1 MNNLNLTIR
10 LMEAAT
16 EALPEDHR
24 AEITEQIHHSIELL
38 NDQKFMEADEILHS
52 TAQRINFIMSLNK

>member
-16 EALPEDHR
+16 EALPEEYK

-38 NDQKFMEADEILHS
+38 NDQKFMEADEILQA
-52 TAQRINFIMSLNK
+52 TAQRINHAMTQTK